1 MSDESKKYISVIF
14 KEWLPLYDGLKP
26 EVKAILKNIAAE
38 QSEALA
44 ARFYDFIFQDPD
56 IARHLTYDLVQERLS
71 RSLAVWVNDILTSEK
86 EQLQALAERQYH
98 IGSIHAR
105 IGIPAE
111 AVLRGAR
118 QLKAGLS
125 EDVRDN
131 EKIDHQTGLATIHY
145 AVMAINMAIE
155 MMCHAYTLSHY
166 RATKNEEAFRL
177 YSLMDNVPMEYGKQ
191 QVSLSGWENSAIF
204 NIVSENKSDINGTL
218 LSESEFGLWF
228 RHKCV
233 RYFNKNAQME
243 EIADLITQVDNLI
256 AGWKSSD
263 SSAEYKNTQTL
274 LQSIHIHCQKISSQ
288 LGVIF
293 SSLSQMQN
301 GKDTLTSLLNRR
313 YLPVVLKHEV
323 TLAMEHELPM
333 TVAIVDIDHFKEIN
347 DNWGHMVGDR
357 AIKHVADLLSNNI
370 RSSDYIFRYGGEEF
384 LLVLVETGAAEAFA
398 LLERLRKSISQ
409 LPFNVGGETNI
420 AITTSAGFAVHTG
433 HPDYNRLLRDADS
446 ALYVAKRS
454 GRDCVKM
461 HQVEQDPQH

>member
-86 EQLQALAERQYH
+86 DQLQALAERQYH

-118 QLKAGLS
+118 QLKAGLI
-125 EDVRDN
+125 EYVRDN
-131 EKIDHQTGLATIHY
+131 DKIDHQTGLATIHY

-204 NIVSENKSDINGTL
+204 NIVSENKNDINGTL

-274 LQSIHIHCQKISSQ
+274 LQSIHILCQKISSQ

-323 TLAMEHELPM
+323 TLAMAHELPM

-461 HQVEQDPQH
+461 HQVKQDPQH

>member
-86 EQLQALAERQYH
+86 DQLQALAERQYH

-118 QLKAGLS
+118 QLKAGLI
-125 EDVRDN
+125 EYVRDN
-131 EKIDHQTGLATIHY
+131 DKIDHQTGLATIHY

-370 RSSDYIFRYGGEEF
+370 RSSNYIFRYGGEEF

-420 AITTSAGFAVHTG
+420 AITTRAGFAVHTG
-433 HPDYNRLLRDADS
+433 HPDYNRLLRNADS

-461 HQVEQDPQH
+461 HQGEQDPQH